1 MLLRRLRIW
10 FARGTQLQASME
22 QDLYVEQQV
31 PSGLLTGVH
40 FNFLTEADIEKMSV
54 LQIAAANEVTDTRLG
69 LPNPLSECF
78 SCGVR
83 DTKNCEGHCGYIEFP
98 ITILHPQRISEV
110 AHILNQFCPACKSN
124 RQNLWV
130 KVRYFKIVVLCHGYE
145 YAFKLL
151 PFLWLS
157 CIKVMLLCWNLR
169 L

>member
-1 MLLRRLRIW
+1 M
-10 FARGTQLQASME
+10 
-22 QDLYVEQQV
+22 

-40 FNFLTEADIEKMSV
+40 FNFLTEADLEKMSV

-130 KVRYFKIVVLCHGYE
+130 KGGDPITKHNRSMGCKYCAVSFE
-145 YAFKLL
+145 DLL
-151 PFLWLS
+151 
-157 CIKVMLLCWNLR
+157 MLLFLLVPASLKSR
-169 L
+169 VPL